1 MIVKMP
7 DLAAVPV
14 ASVVSQLPK
23 SETFALTFSF
33 THLVVAIE
41 LSSLSVTEL
50 NARRRADAQWLSIS
64 TFLISIGNGNEK
76 VVVRCLSFVVTLL
89 PFV

>member
-1 MIVKMP
+1 MKIP
-7 DLAAVPV
+7 DLATVPE
-14 ASVVSQLPK
+14 ASGVSQFPK
-23 SETFALTFSF
+23 SETFALTFSL

-50 NARRRADAQWLSIS
+50 NARRRANAQWLSIS

>member
-1 MIVKMP
+1 MP

-14 ASVVSQLPK
+14 ASGVSQLPK

-50 NARRRADAQWLSIS
+50 NVRRRADAHVRML
-64 TFLISIGNGNEK
+64 NGSQF
-76 VVVRCLSFVVTLL
+76 RLF
-89 PFV
+89 

>member
-14 ASVVSQLPK
+14 ASGVSQLPK

-50 NARRRADAQWLSIS
+50 NARRRAYAQWLSIS
-64 TFLISIGNGNEK
+64 TFLI